1 VVLSAIT
8 QNPLALEFASP
19 RLQSHLA
26 IVLTA
31 LEKDRQAYQF
41 INDQIK
47 QHPDIL
53 YVMGL

>member
-41 INDQIK
+41 VNDQIK